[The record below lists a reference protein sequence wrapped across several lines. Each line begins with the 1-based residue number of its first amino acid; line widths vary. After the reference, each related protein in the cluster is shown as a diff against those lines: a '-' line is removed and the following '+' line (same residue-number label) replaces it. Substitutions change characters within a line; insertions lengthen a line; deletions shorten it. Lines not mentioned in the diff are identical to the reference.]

1 MAIAVSMSWL
11 LLKTSNIFFS
21 GSCGKIYLSVLNPE
35 LLYAVVVS
43 EPEDELPRREVGI
56 SLVVKG
62 SERLVAIEERGL
74 TETEF
79 ASDALTAV
87 VILIEPLSVY
97 LVIFVCVG
105 SPGSSESFSLS
116 FLSSPSS
123 EIGLAKPLKL

>member
-1 MAIAVSMSWL
+1 MAIAVSKSWL

-21 GSCGKIYLSVLNPE
+21 GSCGKIYLNPE

>member
-21 GSCGKIYLSVLNPE
+21 GSCGKIYLNPE

>member
-21 GSCGKIYLSVLNPE
+21 GSCGKIYLNPE
-35 LLYAVVVS
+35 LLHAVVVS

>member
-21 GSCGKIYLSVLNPE
+21 GSCGKIYLNPE

-56 SLVVKG
+56 SLGVKG

>member
-1 MAIAVSMSWL
+1 M
-11 LLKTSNIFFS
+11 
-21 GSCGKIYLSVLNPE
+21 NPE

-56 SLVVKG
+56 SPVVKG

>member
-21 GSCGKIYLSVLNPE
+21 GSCGKIYLNPE

-43 EPEDELPRREVGI
+43 EPDDELPIREVGI

-97 LVIFVCVG
+97 LVIFVFVCVG
-105 SPGSSESFSLS
+105 SPGSSEYFSLS

>member
-21 GSCGKIYLSVLNPE
+21 GSCGKIYLNPE

-97 LVIFVCVG
+97 LVVFVCVG

>member
-21 GSCGKIYLSVLNPE
+21 GSCGKIYLNPE

-56 SLVVKG
+56 SLVVKE

>member
-21 GSCGKIYLSVLNPE
+21 GSCGKIYLNPE

-105 SPGSSESFSLS
+105 SPGPSESFSLS

>member
-21 GSCGKIYLSVLNPE
+21 GSCGKIYLNPE

-105 SPGSSESFSLS
+105 SPGSSESF
-116 FLSSPSS
+116 
-123 EIGLAKPLKL
+123 

>member
-21 GSCGKIYLSVLNPE
+21 GSCGKIYLNPE

-43 EPEDELPRREVGI
+43 EPEDELPRREMGI

>member
-21 GSCGKIYLSVLNPE
+21 GSCGKIYLNPE

-79 ASDALTAV
+79 ESDALTAV

>member
-21 GSCGKIYLSVLNPE
+21 GSCGKIYLNPE

-43 EPEDELPRREVGI
+43 EPDDELPIREVGI

>member
-21 GSCGKIYLSVLNPE
+21 GSCGKIYLNPE

-56 SLVVKG
+56 SPVVKG

>member
-21 GSCGKIYLSVLNPE
+21 GSCGKIYLNPE

-123 EIGLAKPLKL
+123 EIG